1 MSLREI
7 RRSAGEP
14 PPAQKAAAVTL
25 RAVTFDVYSALF
37 DTLAGVTD
45 ALAHPLRRRR
55 VDSNPR
61 PLARAWRQKH
71 MEYLLIATALGRD
84 RPTNRRAIER
94 SAAHTL
100 RALDPPLSADEL
112 TRLGDAWEHLP
123 PWPEAP
129 DVLHAVRARP
139 LVLAALSNGDEGML
153 HTLLARLP
161 VRFDRVISTEGG
173 PFKPH
178 PSVYAKAL
186 RVLELSADE
195 LLHVAGSPTDAMGA
209 TAAGIRTLWVNRGGD
224 AVVDPRFAPAHQ
236 GPDLRHVLPILEGE
250 SAPVA
255 Q

>member
-1 MSLREI
+1 MTI
-7 RRSAGEP
+7 
-14 PPAQKAAAVTL
+14 

-37 DTLAGVTD
+37 DTLAGLTD
-45 ALAHPLRRRR
+45 ALTHPLKRRG

-84 RPTNRRAIER
+84 APTNRRAIER
-94 SAAHTL
+94 SAAYTL
-100 RALDPPLSADEL
+100 RTQDPPLSADEL

-123 PWPEAP
+123 PWPEVA
-129 DVLHAVRARP
+129 DVLLAVRARP
-139 LVLAALSNGDEGML
+139 LLLAALSNGDAGML

-161 VRFDRVISTEGG
+161 VRFDHVISTEGG

-178 PSVYAKAL
+178 PAVYQKAL
-186 RVLELSADE
+186 RVLGISSDE

-209 TAAGIRTLWVNRGGD
+209 TAAGIRTLWINRGGD
-224 AVVDPRFAPAHQ
+224 AVVEPTFAPAHE
-236 GPDLRHVLPILEGE
+236 GPDLRHVLSILASK
-250 SAPVA
+250 SAPAA